1 MPNYNE
7 IFMTQFIQTLAQLS
21 AGVVTAVFAVPV
33 YSYYVKGNLF
43 FSTNEYNEEYEISDI
58 NKEKSSNILLIPYCK
73 VTTSK
78 YLFSLNKISSVFV
91 LLFKYKLIRVAKFP
105 NIFWCRVSLIRI
117 CQI

>member
-43 FSTNEYNEEYEISDI
+43 REYNEYNEEINDI
-58 NKEKSSNILLIPYCK
+58 NKEKSSN
-73 VTTSK
+73 V
-78 YLFSLNKISSVFV
+78 NNDDRSSGSITEEEHEETEQEEE
-91 LLFKYKLIRVAKFP
+91 L
-105 NIFWCRVSLIRI
+105 
-117 CQI
+117 

>member
-58 NKEKSSNILLIPYCK
+58 NKEKSSN
-73 VTTSK
+73 V
-78 YLFSLNKISSVFV
+78 NHDDRSSDTDVEDNV
-91 LLFKYKLIRVAKFP
+91 EETDEDEL
-105 NIFWCRVSLIRI
+105 
-117 CQI
+117 

>member
-43 FSTNEYNEEYEISDI
+43 REYNEYNEEINDI
-58 NKEKSSNILLIPYCK
+58 KEKSSN
-73 VTTSK
+73 V
-78 YLFSLNKISSVFV
+78 NHDDRSSDTDVEDNV
-91 LLFKYKLIRVAKFP
+91 EETETEQEEEL
-105 NIFWCRVSLIRI
+105 
-117 CQI
+117 

>member
-21 AGVVTAVFAVPV
+21 AGVVTAVFAVPA

-58 NKEKSSNILLIPYCK
+58 NKEKSSNINHDDRSTETREETETETEQEDEL
-73 VTTSK
+73 
-78 YLFSLNKISSVFV
+78 
-91 LLFKYKLIRVAKFP
+91 
-105 NIFWCRVSLIRI
+105 
-117 CQI
+117 

>member
-58 NKEKSSNILLIPYCK
+58 NKEKSSNINHDDRSTETREETETEQEDEL
-73 VTTSK
+73 
-78 YLFSLNKISSVFV
+78 
-91 LLFKYKLIRVAKFP
+91 
-105 NIFWCRVSLIRI
+105 
-117 CQI
+117 

>member
-43 FSTNEYNEEYEISDI
+43 REYNEYDEEINDI
-58 NKEKSSNILLIPYCK
+58 NKEKSSN
-73 VTTSK
+73 V
-78 YLFSLNKISSVFV
+78 NHDDRSSDTDVEDNV
-91 LLFKYKLIRVAKFP
+91 EETETEQEEEL
-105 NIFWCRVSLIRI
+105 
-117 CQI
+117 

>member
-43 FSTNEYNEEYEISDI
+43 SVTNEYNEEYEISDI
-58 NKEKSSNILLIPYCK
+58 NKEKSSNVNHDDRSTDEDNVEDNDDNEENDEDEL
-73 VTTSK
+73 
-78 YLFSLNKISSVFV
+78 
-91 LLFKYKLIRVAKFP
+91 
-105 NIFWCRVSLIRI
+105 
-117 CQI
+117 

>member
-43 FSTNEYNEEYEISDI
+43 SVTNEYNEEYVYHLFNDI
-58 NKEKSSNILLIPYCK
+58 IKEDSYCIK
-73 VTTSK
+73 
-78 YLFSLNKISSVFV
+78 NKIFDYV
-91 LLFKYKLIRVAKFP
+91 LFLFRHKIHFFATIDFLPSF
-105 NIFWCRVSLIRI
+105 S
-117 CQI
+117 Q

>member
-58 NKEKSSNILLIPYCK
+58 NKEKSSNI
-73 VTTSK
+73 
-78 YLFSLNKISSVFV
+78 NHDDRSSDTDVEDNV
-91 LLFKYKLIRVAKFP
+91 EETDEDEL
-105 NIFWCRVSLIRI
+105 
-117 CQI
+117 

>member
-43 FSTNEYNEEYEISDI
+43 REYNEYNEEINDI
-58 NKEKSSNILLIPYCK
+58 NKEKSSN
-73 VTTSK
+73 V
-78 YLFSLNKISSVFV
+78 NNDDRSSNHDTEEENEDTEQEEE
-91 LLFKYKLIRVAKFP
+91 L
-105 NIFWCRVSLIRI
+105 
-117 CQI
+117 

>member
-21 AGVVTAVFAVPV
+21 AGVVTAVFAVPA

-58 NKEKSSNILLIPYCK
+58 NKEKSSNINHDDRSTNEDNVEDENEETEQDDEL
-73 VTTSK
+73 
-78 YLFSLNKISSVFV
+78 
-91 LLFKYKLIRVAKFP
+91 
-105 NIFWCRVSLIRI
+105 
-117 CQI
+117 

>member
-58 NKEKSSNILLIPYCK
+58 NKEKSSNINHDDRSTETREETETETEQEDEL
-73 VTTSK
+73 
-78 YLFSLNKISSVFV
+78 
-91 LLFKYKLIRVAKFP
+91 
-105 NIFWCRVSLIRI
+105 
-117 CQI
+117 

>member
-43 FSTNEYNEEYEISDI
+43 REYNEYNEEINDI
-58 NKEKSSNILLIPYCK
+58 KEKSSN
-73 VTTSK
+73 V
-78 YLFSLNKISSVFV
+78 NHDDRSSDTDVEDNV
-91 LLFKYKLIRVAKFP
+91 EETEQEEEL
-105 NIFWCRVSLIRI
+105 
-117 CQI
+117 

>member
-43 FSTNEYNEEYEISDI
+43 REYNEYNEEINDI
-58 NKEKSSNILLIPYCK
+58 KEKSSN
-73 VTTSK
+73 V
-78 YLFSLNKISSVFV
+78 NHDDRSSDIDVEDNV
-91 LLFKYKLIRVAKFP
+91 EETETEQEEEL
-105 NIFWCRVSLIRI
+105 
-117 CQI
+117 

>member
-43 FSTNEYNEEYEISDI
+43 REYNEYNEEINNL
-58 NKEKSSNILLIPYCK
+58 NKEKSSN
-73 VTTSK
+73 VNNDDRTSGTQQEQEETETEQEDE
-78 YLFSLNKISSVFV
+78 L
-91 LLFKYKLIRVAKFP
+91 
-105 NIFWCRVSLIRI
+105 
-117 CQI
+117 

>member
-43 FSTNEYNEEYEISDI
+43 REYNEYNQEINDI
-58 NKEKSSNILLIPYCK
+58 NKEKSSN
-73 VTTSK
+73 V
-78 YLFSLNKISSVFV
+78 NNDDRSSNNNENEDTEDENEDTEQEEE
-91 LLFKYKLIRVAKFP
+91 L
-105 NIFWCRVSLIRI
+105 
-117 CQI
+117 